1 MNIKIMEDISYNKIQ
16 IYRPPIYENDDPETL
31 QENKEIVV
39 CIFYQ

>member
-1 MNIKIMEDISYNKIQ
+1 MEDISYNKIQ

-39 CIFYQ
+39 CIIFIYYK